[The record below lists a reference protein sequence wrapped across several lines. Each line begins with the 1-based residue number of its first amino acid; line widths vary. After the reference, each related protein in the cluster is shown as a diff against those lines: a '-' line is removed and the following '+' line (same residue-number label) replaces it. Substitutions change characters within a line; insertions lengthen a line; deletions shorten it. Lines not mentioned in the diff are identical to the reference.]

1 MNDARSIFLGV
12 KFLEKKIPDF
22 SWDFNLLAS
31 FMKFANK

>member
-1 MNDARSIFLGV
+1 MMLKVFFLGV
-12 KFLEKKIPDF
+12 KKIPDF